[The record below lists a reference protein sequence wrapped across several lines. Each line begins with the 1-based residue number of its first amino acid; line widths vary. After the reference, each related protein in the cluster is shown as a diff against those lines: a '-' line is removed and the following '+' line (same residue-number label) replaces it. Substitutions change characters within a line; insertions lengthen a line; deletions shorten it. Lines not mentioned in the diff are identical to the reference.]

1 MAQGDARVRA
11 IIEKYFG
18 IGPEEVDSILAS
30 VGTLQLDGGDWLF
43 RQGDAGDSL
52 YFLVRGRLQVSVHA
66 DGAAG
71 DAAGTALGEIAPGE
85 SVGELGLLTGASRSA
100 SVRALRSSE
109 LVRIDRATFE
119 RLAQQHPTLVLRLA
133 GSIAATLQ
141 KRTARAPSSARGLR
155 TITLLALDQT
165 ERARQFRAELV
176 ACLGRAGTTLTVTRA
191 DLDRYG
197 GAPDG
202 VVPAEF
208 RGWLQESE
216 DQHRFVLF
224 ECAAQDSVW
233 ARFALQQSDVV
244 LSYADAAGDPVPDT
258 GERGLLERGD
268 RLQARRVLV
277 LLQPAR
283 ADAIRGTARW
293 LAGRQVD
300 VHLHVRAGSSGDTER
315 VVRVLSGNAVGLVL
329 AAGAA
334 RGLSHYGV
342 YRALAE
348 AGVPIDW
355 IGGTSVGAMIGATM
369 ATGWPYEEM
378 LEKARAAFVHAKPFS
393 EWTLPLISL
402 IRGKRIWRQLKR
414 FLDFDIEDLP
424 TPFFCVSCN
433 FNSGAL
439 NLHESGPLPLALR
452 ASAALPGVLPPA
464 VYQRQL
470 AIDGMVLNNLPVDL
484 MQHKPV
490 GRIVAVDLSSTKEY
504 QVEYEYLPSP
514 WLVLRQRLLPFG
526 RKVRAP
532 SLMTVMLKA
541 SELGTLAHVREL
553 GQRADLLLT
562 PPVRQFAMMDLGAMD
577 KIVAAGY
584 AYAKPEVEEWVA
596 RTQKST

>member
-1 MAQGDARVRA
+1 MAEGDARVRA
-11 IIEKYFG
+11 TIEKYFG
-18 IGPEEVDSILAS
+18 IGPEEVDSVLAS
-30 VGTLQLDGGDWLF
+30 VATLQLDGGDWLF

-52 YFLVRGRLQVSVHA
+52 YFLVRGRLQVSVRG
-66 DGAAG
+66 DAAAP
-71 DAAGTALGEIAPGE
+71 DAAGTVLGEIAPGE

-155 TITLLALDQT
+155 TITLLALDQS
-165 ERARQFRAELV
+165 ERAREFRTELV
-176 ACLGRAGTTLTVTRA
+176 SGLGRTGPTVTVTRA
-191 DLDRYG
+191 DLERYG

-208 RGWLQESE
+208 RGWLHETE
-216 DQHRFVLF
+216 DQNRFVIF

-233 ARFALQQSDVV
+233 VRFALQQSDVV
-244 LSYADAAGDPVPDT
+244 LSYADASGNPLPDT
-258 GERGLLERGD
+258 GERELLERND
-268 RLQARRVLV
+268 KLQARRVLV

-283 ADAIRGTARW
+283 SDAIRGTARW
-293 LAGRQVD
+293 LAPRRVD
-300 VHLHVRAGSSGDTER
+300 FHLHVRADSLGDTER

-414 FLDFDIEDLP
+414 FLDLDIEDLP

-504 QVEYEYLPSP
+504 QVEYNYLPSP

-541 SELGTLAHVREL
+541 TELGTLAHVREL

-562 PPVRQFAMMDLGAMD
+562 PPVRQFGMMDLGAMD

-584 AYAKPEVEEWVA
+584 AYAKPEVAAWAE
-596 RTQKST
+596 RTAKG